1 MKILS
6 LQMPNPTHTP
16 LRIIIAGGGTGGH
29 IFPAIAVAHAIQKL
43 QPDASI
49 LFVGA
54 QGKMEMEKVP
64 QAGYQIV
71 GLTIA
76 GFNRQN
82 IFKNLTLPFKLI
94 KSFIQVKTI
103 FNQFK
108 PNAVFGVGGYSSFP
122 VLKYAQTR
130 GIPTFIHEA
139 NAFAGKANQWLGARA
154 TKIFTGTKGMEQFF
168 PFKKIQVTG
177 NPVRQNIAEGG
188 INKEKALIQFGLL
201 PNHTTILIIG
211 GSLGAAS
218 INQAIQQNLAAF
230 EQMGLQLIW
239 QTGKPN
245 AAMYKA
251 AASQFGNV
259 FVDSFIND
267 MSAAYASADMV
278 VSRSGAMAVAE
289 ISMTGKACIFVPYP
303 HAAEDHQTYNAKVL
317 VKENAAQMIA
327 DKNVITELLPMIEKL
342 MANKNRL
349 NEMAEKIKSFAWK
362 NADQVIA
369 AEIINEIDPK

>member
-1 MKILS
+1 
-6 LQMPNPTHTP
+6 MPNPTHTT

-29 IFPAIAVAHAIQKL
+29 IFPAIAVAQAIQKL
-43 QPDASI
+43 QPDAAI

-94 KSFIQVKTI
+94 KSFIQVRTI

-122 VLKYAQTR
+122 VLKYAQTK

-139 NAFAGKANQWLGARA
+139 NAFAGKANQWLGERA
-154 TKIFTGTKGMEQFF
+154 TKIFTGTKGMEHFF
-168 PFKKIQVTG
+168 PFKKIQITG
-177 NPVRQNIAEGG
+177 NPVRQNIALGG
-188 INKEKALIQFGLL
+188 INKEVALLQFGLL
-201 PNHTTILIIG
+201 PNHFTILIIG

-218 INQAIQQNLAAF
+218 INQAIQHNLAAF
-230 EQMGLQLIW
+230 KKMGVQLIW

-245 AAMYKA
+245 ASNYKS
-251 AASQFGNV
+251 AASSFGNV

-267 MSAAYASADMV
+267 MSAAYAAADMV

-289 ISMTGKACIFVPYP
+289 IAMTGKACIFVPYP
-303 HAAEDHQTYNAKVL
+303 HAAEDHQTFNAEVL
-317 VKENAAQMIA
+317 VKEQAAQMIA
-327 DKNVITELLPMIEKL
+327 DKHVDAALFPMIEKL
-342 MANKNRL
+342 IADKAVL
-349 NEMAEKIKSFAWK
+349 NEMQTKIKSFAWE

-369 AEIINEIDPK
+369 SEIIHQIDFK